1 MEMKVIGHVH
11 SCYGEKFGVPRQ
23 PGIVEQAW
31 GELVFEPEFQ
41 KREALRELEGFSHLW
56 LIFLFHQSV
65 KNEWKSTVRP
75 PRLGGNERIGV
86 FASRSPFRPNP
97 IGLSAV
103 KLDEV
108 DLNDGRGPVLRL
120 RGVDLVDGTP
130 ILDIKPYIP
139 YADAIPDAAGGYVN
153 RAPESLKVKW
163 QVAAADGL
171 EDQVKQLIE
180 ATLAADPRPAYQHK
194 EQGREYGCLISGYN
208 VRWEVV
214 DDYVLVHSCS
224 QSFP

>member
-41 KREALRELEGFSHLW
+41 KRETLRELEGFSHLW

-153 RAPESLKVKW
+153 RAPESLEVKW

-214 DDYVLVHSCS
+214 DDHVLVHSCS

>member
-153 RAPESLKVKW
+153 RAPESLEVKW

-171 EDQVKQLIE
+171 EGQVKQLIE

-214 DDYVLVHSCS
+214 DDHVLVHSCS

>member
-1 MEMKVIGHVH
+1 M
-11 SCYGEKFGVPRQ
+11 
-23 PGIVEQAW
+23 
-31 GELVFEPEFQ
+31 
-41 KREALRELEGFSHLW
+41 
-56 LIFLFHQSV
+56 
-65 KNEWKSTVRP
+65 
-75 PRLGGNERIGV
+75 
-86 FASRSPFRPNP
+86 
-97 IGLSAV
+97 
-103 KLDEV
+103 

-153 RAPESLKVKW
+153 RAPESLEVKW

>member
-1 MEMKVIGHVH
+1 MKVIGHVH

-153 RAPESLKVKW
+153 RAPESLEVKW

-214 DDYVLVHSCS
+214 DDHVLVHSCS